1 MGLRAGFKAVAD
13 VEAGF
18 PNISEIELGKR
29 QVEVVSRRI
38 LYLSLEN
45 LPNIP
50 LLPYRHP

>member
-1 MGLRAGFKAVAD
+1 MGLRASFKAAAD

-18 PNISEIELGKR
+18 PKISEIELGKR

-45 LPNIP
+45 LLNI
-50 LLPYRHP
+50 LSLPYRHP